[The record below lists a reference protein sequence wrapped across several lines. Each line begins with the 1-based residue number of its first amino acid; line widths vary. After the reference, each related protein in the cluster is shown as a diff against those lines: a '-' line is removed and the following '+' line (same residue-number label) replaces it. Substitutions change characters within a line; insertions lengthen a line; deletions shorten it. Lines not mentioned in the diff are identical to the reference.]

1 MRALSRRPD
10 VRPFPVEHLPTRD
23 DVTLE
28 PDERTDEGP
37 ALATLADL
45 DALKGHLLDEIQRV
59 GRETR
64 AELRRLLGRIAAGVL
79 IMASAAAGS
88 GGLVAASQAGV
99 DAGLLYA
106 LVAVLALA
114 MLLVAAVVGHVS
126 GSARLLGQE
135 VEVRRSHDTT
145 DGSTP

>member
-1 MRALSRRPD
+1 MSARAG
-10 VRPFPVEHLPTRD
+10 VRPFPVEHLPPGD
-23 DVTLE
+23 EDVTLE
-28 PDERTDEGP
+28 PDDATGEHHAP
-37 ALATLADL
+37 VTLADL
-45 DALKGHLLDEIQRV
+45 DALKVFLLGEIQRAER
-59 GRETR
+59 GTR

>member
-1 MRALSRRPD
+1 MSRRSAT
-10 VRPFPVEHLPTRD
+10 PFPLSALPPSAD

-28 PDERTDEGP
+28 PDECTDERHAP
-37 ALATLADL
+37 ATQADL
-45 DALKGHLLDEIQRV
+45 EAVKALLLSEVRGV
-59 GRETR
+59 ERAVR
-64 AELRRLLGRIAAGVL
+64 AELRRLLGRLAAGVL

-126 GSARLLGQE
+126 GSARVLGQE
-135 VEVRRSHDTT
+135 VEVRRGDTT
-145 DGSTP
+145 EGSTT